1 MAAAQLTYTHIR
13 TYREF
18 IMDTL
23 VSRLFMNGN
32 SQAVRIPRE
41 FRLDAT
47 RVEIRRTAEGD
58 LLIHPLPA
66 GRGEALL
73 EAISGFD
80 DDFLAALEAGREE
93 QPPLQERQAL

>member
-1 MAAAQLTYTHIR
+1 
-13 TYREF
+13 
-18 IMDTL
+18 MDTL

-66 GRGEALL
+66 AGRGEALL

-93 QPPLQERQAL
+93 QPPLQEREAL